1 LRDPSER
8 DYILESSGKA
18 EEGVSKRWLSG
29 ESSTPFAGHLIL
41 AQDEQEALQLR
52 SLHLKLRRTWRNS
65 EKARQ
70 VSSAITQLQLQR
82 NELLNAFN
90 QFGRT
95 R

>member
-8 DYILESSGKA
+8 DYTLESPGEA
-18 EEGVSKRWLSG
+18 EKGTPKRWLSG
-29 ESSTPFAGHLIL
+29 EAATLFNGHLIL

-52 SLHLKLRRTWRNS
+52 SLHLKMRRAWRNN

-82 NELLNAFN
+82 NELISTFN

-95 R
+95 K